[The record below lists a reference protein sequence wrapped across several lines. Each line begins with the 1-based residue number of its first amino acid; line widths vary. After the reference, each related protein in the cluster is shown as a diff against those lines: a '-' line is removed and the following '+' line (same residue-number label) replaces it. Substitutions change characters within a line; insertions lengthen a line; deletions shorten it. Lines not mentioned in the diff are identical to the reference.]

1 MPKSGV
7 NKTLFLIIL
16 FLSPIYSLAALLP
29 FPITQ
34 LSVTQPFDSILL
46 KTWSGIKKR
55 NIDAYAIPLVHRPK
69 SEIPGDAVSEGV
81 GYGLLVSLYCNDQVY
96 FNKIWDAAEQYMW
109 AASSYNWRVDING
122 SVIGS
127 GPATDAEE
135 DITVALIFA
144 DQLVKKGVWQSH
156 TSPKNATYAQR
167 AQSMVDD
174 IWNNLVENGIY
185 LRPGN
190 QWGGSAFVNPGYF
203 APGFYRVFNEFGA
216 TAYNWSGL
224 IDQCYASIGLS
235 QGSALGLVP
244 DWMKPDG
251 SFADSTTLGYN
262 AYANG
267 KFCYKDGIRILWRI
281 ATDYLWYM
289 EPRAK
294 AFLDKS
300 MLFIKSLANANF
312 FQMNGAAVT
321 DSFKL
326 GNGVT
331 RPRTEHSH
339 LTIGMWATA
348 ALASGGT
355 SVADSFSAALMGFY
369 GPGNDFFGTAVDPIG
384 IEDTLHNEMYFD
396 QFLAWFG
403 ASLIS
408 GTFTDLWE
416 DLKDPNPQLPL
427 NWTTAPVF
435 PAGGIDAN
443 INPVKIFGVFNK
455 SARWS
460 AAFKQRGG
468 DSSVQ
473 FSGTGETLNVSWYGL
488 SSGGGAM
495 PAGRYDITITAKGL
509 GVPVIGSCW
518 LGRALDLK
526 AGTRLLVDDFRDK
539 DLVPYIGTKWQSY
552 LDSYDGKAGK
562 SIVPIFLVQG
572 ADTSVYLRWS
582 FLLNGS
588 SSLGYNPYAALEWNC
603 SASSGKAA
611 NLTGLDTII
620 ITAKAP
626 SSLALSV
633 QLITGDIT
641 DFNYF
646 QDSLVLSPQWK
657 EFHLPIKYFKHR
669 FAGGSATPTMTL
681 LTGVRFQ
688 IQNTDGYANE
698 IQMKRMLFSG
708 SLSALYQSPPPY
720 LPEVI
725 PVMSVRGKISAQQ
738 AVRILNHGNGNIVF
752 EVSPL
757 YASGAIAIVDGLG
770 NTVRKLPIS
779 AAIIRWDGLD
789 LCKRATRTGVYFA
802 VVSGPGKAKRTVVS
816 FIK

>member
-1 MPKSGV
+1 
-7 NKTLFLIIL
+7 
-16 FLSPIYSLAALLP
+16 
-29 FPITQ
+29 
-34 LSVTQPFDSILL
+34 
-46 KTWSGIKKR
+46 
-55 NIDAYAIPLVHRPK
+55 
-69 SEIPGDAVSEGV
+69 
-81 GYGLLVSLYCNDQVY
+81 
-96 FNKIWDAAEQYMW
+96 
-109 AASSYNWRVDING
+109 
-122 SVIGS
+122 
-127 GPATDAEE
+127 
-135 DITVALIFA
+135 
-144 DQLVKKGVWQSH
+144 
-156 TSPKNATYAQR
+156 
-167 AQSMVDD
+167 MVDD
-174 IWNNLVENGIY
+174 IWNNLVENGLY

-190 QWGGSAFVNPGYF
+190 QWGGLAFVNPGYF
-203 APGFYRVFNEFGA
+203 APGFYRVFGEFGA

-224 IDQCYASIGLS
+224 IDQCYASLGLS
-235 QGSALGLVP
+235 PGSALGLVP

-251 SFADSTTLGYN
+251 PFADSTTLGYN

-300 MLFIKSLANANF
+300 MRFIKSPGNANF

-339 LTIGMWATA
+339 LTIGMWAA
-348 ALASGGT
+348 AAMASGGK
-355 SVADSFSAALMGFY
+355 SVADSFSAALLGFY
-369 GPGNDFFGTAVDPIG
+369 GPGNDFFGKAVDSVG
-384 IEDTLHNEMYFD
+384 LEDTLHNEMYFD

-408 GTFTDLWE
+408 GIFTDLWE
-416 DLKDPNPQLPL
+416 DLKDPDLSLPL
-427 NWTTAPVF
+427 AWTTTPVF
-435 PAGGIDAN
+435 PGSGVDAN
-443 INPVKIFGVFNK
+443 INPLKIFGVFNK

-460 AAFKQRGG
+460 VAIQQRSG

-473 FSGTGETLNVSWYGL
+473 FSGAGETLSVSWFGL
-488 SSGGGAM
+488 SSGGAAM
-495 PAGRYDITITAKGL
+495 PAGRYDITINAKGL
-509 GVPVIGSCW
+509 SSPVIGNCW
-518 LGRALDLK
+518 LGRPLDLK
-526 AGTRLLVDDFRDK
+526 TGIRLLVDDFRDK
-539 DLVPYIGTKWQSY
+539 DLIPYIGTKWQNY

-562 SIVPIFLVQG
+562 STVPIFLVQG

-603 SASSGKAA
+603 ATGSGKAA
-611 NLTGLDTII
+611 DLTGLDTII

-626 SSLALSV
+626 SSLALSA
-633 QLITGDIT
+633 QLITADIT

-646 QDSLVLSPQWK
+646 EDSLVLSPQWK
-657 EFHLPIKYFKHR
+657 EFRLPIKNFKHR

-681 LTGVRFQ
+681 LTAVRFQ
-688 IQNTDGYANE
+688 TQNVDGYANE

-720 LPEVI
+720 VPEII
-725 PVMSVRGKISAQQ
+725 PVVNAGGKISAQQ

-752 EVSPL
+752 EVSPF
-757 YASGAIAIVDGLG
+757 YASGNIVIIDGLG
-770 NTVRKLPIS
+770 NTVRTLPIN
-779 AAIIRWDGLD
+779 AATIRWDGLD
-789 LCKRATRTGVYFA
+789 SCKRATRTGVYLA
-802 VVSGPGKAKRTVVS
+802 VVSGPGGAKRTAKS
-816 FIK
+816 FFK